1 MRVSK
6 TLAAGLISFCSMS
19 LAACVSVGPLTC
31 TGVGC
36 AHVSSLKPAATP
48 NPPVRLTAEKM
59 RAENNRRIRAL
70 GPEMTRAQ
78 ALQWMGTRTFRDPRS
93 RFVVTNPM
101 RIDSYA
107 LDDQTRI
114 EIAYYYTDLEE
125 SDSIVSEK
133 ELTPLLFRN
142 DVLVAWGRE
151 PVADWQTK
159 NGVARK

>member
-1 MRVSK
+1 
-6 TLAAGLISFCSMS
+6 
-19 LAACVSVGPLTC
+19 
-31 TGVGC
+31 
-36 AHVSSLKPAATP
+36 
-48 NPPVRLTAEKM
+48 M

-78 ALQWMGTRTFRDPRS
+78 ALQWMGTRTFRDTRS

-101 RIDSYA
+101 RIDSYT

-114 EIAYYYTDLEE
+114 EIAYYYTDLEKN
-125 SDSIVSEK
+125 DSIVSEK

-151 PVADWQTK
+151 PVADWQAK